1 MSTPNGDTGEISEK
15 DRGRIIELFTKER
28 SRIPGSI
35 TWRDVLPAIER
46 YRTSVKAIGNEIV
59 IELKKPVEIVI
70 DGDELIWTSTFE
82 KSKFIE
88 AGRHLYIPLCGF
100 IVDLDNIWQKCGNAV
115 ALNGHKLERSNFKI
129 VARKIAKIVDGST
142 VGFAGAWTYARNSSS
157 ERIGEANETLLVLGS
172 ETTLH

>member
-59 IELKKPVEIVI
+59 IELKRPIEFVI
-70 DGDELIWTSTFE
+70 DGDELIWTSIFE
-82 KSKFIE
+82 KEQI
-88 AGRHLYIPLCGF
+88 Y
-100 IVDLDNIWQKCGNAV
+100 
-115 ALNGHKLERSNFKI
+115 
-129 VARKIAKIVDGST
+129 
-142 VGFAGAWTYARNSSS
+142 
-157 ERIGEANETLLVLGS
+157 
-172 ETTLH
+172 